1 MNLLTHAADCPPQE
15 DAYAPSSCMV
25 ECIQGLLLQ
34 FNTQLCMSNCK
45 VQRPSVRI
53 STRISGSKGRYQIS
67 CNLYM
72 DTIKFWGRIM
82 GRAPTKSG
90 LHHIG
95 SWGKGVVSGGEIEQI
110 VFNNLLKVYQ
120 DPLIQHQ
127 LQLDQPQRWLDCKG
141 KWHILLFLVWL
152 GEWDVGCDGVFH
164 TASPVA
170 VEVSDPQAE
179 LIDPALRGTI
189 NILRSCA
196 KVPSVKRVVVTSSM
210 ATVVF
215 NGKSLTPDML
225 VDESWF
231 SNPLLLEQSK
241 LWYML
246 SKTLAEEAAWKF
258 AKENGIDMVTLNP
271 GWVIGPLSH
280 PTPSLSVQE
289 VLKLIKGLL
298 LLSFEMIPHVLLT
311 HGRPADDKP
320 YVPAF
325 QVSQEKA
332 KGLGIHFTPLEVSLK
347 DTIESLKE
355 NNLISF

>member
-1 MNLLTHAADCPPQE
+1 M
-15 DAYAPSSCMV
+15 SG
-25 ECIQGLLLQ
+25 QGKVVCVSGASGYIASWLVKLLLQ
-34 FNTQLCMSNCK
+34 HGYTVKATVRNPNDLTKTGHLLALDGAKERLHLFKADLVEEGSFD
-45 VQRPSVRI
+45 SV
-53 STRISGSKGRYQIS
+53 
-67 CNLYM
+67 
-72 DTIKFWGRIM
+72 
-82 GRAPTKSG
+82 
-90 LHHIG
+90 
-95 SWGKGVVSGGEIEQI
+95 IE
-110 VFNNLLKVYQ
+110 
-120 DPLIQHQ
+120 
-127 LQLDQPQRWLDCKG
+127 
-141 KWHILLFLVWL
+141 
-152 GEWDVGCDGVFH
+152 GCDGVFH

-179 LIDPALRGTI
+179 LIEPALRGTI

-215 NGKSLTPDML
+215 NGKSLTPDVL

-271 GWVIGPLSH
+271 GWVIGPLLH

-289 VLKLIKGLL
+289 VLKLIKGAQTFPNTPYTWVDVRDVASAHIQVYELL
-298 LLSFEMIPHVLLT
+298 EAS
-311 HGRPADDKP
+311 GRFCLVETVSDSSETLKILHKFYPALHISEKPADDKP

>member
-1 MNLLTHAADCPPQE
+1 M
-15 DAYAPSSCMV
+15 SG
-25 ECIQGLLLQ
+25 QG
-34 FNTQLCMSNCK
+34 K
-45 VQRPSVRI
+45 VVCEWS
-53 STRISGSKGRYQIS
+53 
-67 CNLYM
+67 
-72 DTIKFWGRIM
+72 FWVHSFMAGEAL
-82 GRAPTKSG
+82 APTWLYCQSN
-90 LHHIG
+90 
-95 SWGKGVVSGGEIEQI
+95 
-110 VFNNLLKVYQ
+110 NNLTKTGHL
-120 DPLIQHQ
+120 LA
-127 LQLDQPQRWLDCKG
+127 LDGAKERL
-141 KWHILLFLVWL
+141 HLFKADLVEE
-152 GEWDVGCDGVFH
+152 GSFDSVIEGCDGVFH

-215 NGKSLTPDML
+215 NGKSLTPDVL

-280 PTPSLSVQE
+280 PTPSLRAQTFPNTPYTWVDVRDVANAHIQAYELLEASGRFCLVE
-289 VLKLIKGLL
+289 TVSDSSETLKILHK
-298 LLSFEMIPHVLLT
+298 FY
-311 HGRPADDKP
+311 PALHI
-320 YVPAF
+320 
-325 QVSQEKA
+325 SEK
-332 KGLGIHFTPLEVSLK
+332 
-347 DTIESLKE
+347 
-355 NNLISF
+355 